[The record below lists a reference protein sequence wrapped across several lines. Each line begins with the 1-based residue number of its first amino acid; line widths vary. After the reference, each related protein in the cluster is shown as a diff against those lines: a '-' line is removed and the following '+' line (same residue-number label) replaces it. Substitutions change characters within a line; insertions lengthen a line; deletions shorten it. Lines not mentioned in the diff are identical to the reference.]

1 MYDTGTDLTGRGFQT
16 SQINLLSAAVQNALV
31 FLTNIEI
38 YRKSK
43 IHLAVESVAFL
54 KSYTLPEGQASCECV
69 SADIL

>member
-1 MYDTGTDLTGRGFQT
+1 MYDTGLLSTDGKLQL
-16 SQINLLSAAVQNALV
+16 SQINLPSAEVQNALV
-31 FLTNIEI
+31 FLPNIEI

-43 IHLAVESVAFL
+43 IHLAVESAAFL